1 MTDAIPPGHAFVT
14 VRTIHLEMLKN
25 AVPIASVAPPTRRV
39 ERMIR
44 PPLDEY
50 RALFL
55 AVGGEWG
62 WTGRLL
68 VADAELAEILD
79 DDRIEIWRLVVGA
92 ASTIGLAAGARVAGF
107 IELDRRVPG
116 EVEIVYFG
124 LTPEFIGRGLRG
136 FLLRW
141 AIHHVWMSATA
152 GRNTPPTKRLW
163 LHTCDFDSPV
173 ALPCYKKAGFRVF
186 EEVEGPEACPEAFI
200 ARRQLPSA
208 G

>member
-1 MTDAIPPGHAFVT
+1 MTDALPPDYAFVT
-14 VRTIHLEMLKN
+14 VRTTHLEMLEN
-25 AVPIASVAPPTRRV
+25 AVPVAPEAPPSCAV

-68 VADAELAEILD
+68 MTDAELAALLD
-79 DDRIEIWRLVVGA
+79 DDRIEIWRLVSGPG
-92 ASTIGLAAGARVAGF
+92 SNTQIAGF

-116 EVEIVYFG
+116 DVEIVYFG
-124 LTPEFIGRGLRG
+124 LTPEFIGRGLGG

-141 AIHHVWMSATA
+141 AIHRSWTSAGPDSDA
-152 GRNTPPTKRLW
+152 PTKRLW
-163 LHTCDFDSPV
+163 LHTCDFDSPA
-173 ALPCYKKAGFRVF
+173 ALPFYKKAGFQIC
-186 EEVEGPEACPEAFI
+186 EETEGPEAYPEAHI
-200 ARRQLPSA
+200 AGRKSPSA